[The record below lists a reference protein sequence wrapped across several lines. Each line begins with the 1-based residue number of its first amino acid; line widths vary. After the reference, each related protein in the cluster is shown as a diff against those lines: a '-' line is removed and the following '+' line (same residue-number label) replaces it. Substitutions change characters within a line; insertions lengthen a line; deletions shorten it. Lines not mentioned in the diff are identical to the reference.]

1 MLEFPFFM
9 MSNEKNSKMRK
20 SLQQVA
26 FAAGLAATVIPATLS
41 GIEYGKTSVQIKDI
55 QSQQANKP
63 YEVVLKKYHQEQT
76 KQGLVNGLGFGL
88 MTGVLYSSIVLSLA
102 DKNRKVN
109 SFEEISADDYLVN
122 QGIVRTNY
130 SCNEK

>member
-1 MLEFPFFM
+1 M

-26 FAAGLAATVIPATLS
+26 FAAGLTATVIPAILS
-41 GIEYGKTSVQIKDI
+41 GIEYGKNSVQIKDI

-76 KQGLVNGLGFGL
+76 KQGLVNGFGFGL
-88 MTGVLYSSIVLSLA
+88 MTGVLYSSIVLSLT

-109 SFEEISADDYLVN
+109 SFEEICADDYLAN